1 MSIYLQDIVLEFEN
15 NRVIDKITM
24 DISEHRVG
32 IIGVNGSGKSTLA
45 RLITGL
51 IAPTSGK
58 IRVND
63 IDVFKDRKGALKTI
77 GIIFQNPDHQ
87 IIFPTCAEEI
97 SFGLA
102 QQGMKRAEA
111 DKKARVILSNF
122 NRLDWSDRLAHNLS
136 QGQRHYLCLISVLAM
151 EPEIIILDEPYAGLD
166 LPTSLQLHEI
176 LNDLKQQLIM
186 ITHDPNILADFDRII
201 WMDNGEVIGDGPA
214 NKILSKFTVEM
225 KRRAH
230 AGN

>member
-1 MSIYLQDIVLEFEN
+1 MSIYLQDIILEFEK
-15 NRVIDKITM
+15 NRVIDKITL
-24 DISEHRVG
+24 DISERRVG

-63 IDVFKDRKGALKTI
+63 IDVYKDRKAALSTI

-87 IIFPTCAEEI
+87 IIFPTCVEEI

-111 DKKARVILSNF
+111 DK
-122 NRLDWSDRLAHNLS
+122 NLVLF
-136 QGQRHYLCLISVLAM
+136 YLTLIV
-151 EPEIIILDEPYAGLD
+151 
-166 LPTSLQLHEI
+166 
-176 LNDLKQQLIM
+176 
-186 ITHDPNILADFDRII
+186 
-201 WMDNGEVIGDGPA
+201 
-214 NKILSKFTVEM
+214 
-225 KRRAH
+225 
-230 AGN
+230 